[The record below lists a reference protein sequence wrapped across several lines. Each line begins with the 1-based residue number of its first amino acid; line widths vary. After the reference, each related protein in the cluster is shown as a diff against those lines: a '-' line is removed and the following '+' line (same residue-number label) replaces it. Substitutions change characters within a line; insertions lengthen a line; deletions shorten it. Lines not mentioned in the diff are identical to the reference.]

1 VLSVPV
7 TGEGPADSRNL
18 IVEGAMTHRSR
29 VALSILGLAM
39 VASAVRA
46 QDRATDLPADYPKK
60 VTLFGTEY
68 NVQVVNRA
76 GTYKNGTKI
85 TAQTP
90 TADFDTKQKANLSF
104 APGADAASDRLFV
117 AAPIGGND
125 EGPTGDQLYVLTGS
139 DPQTG
144 EFNQAVSEATSFFGG
159 NVDINKAGRPN
170 TVTFLSDV
178 NTGPKKDK
186 NLVLTTFTGDDTY
199 AFYDLD
205 TLSGDYINDAV
216 LRIKVPRIAQ
226 AAGEDPAVGVPN
238 SGWLNTALGPNNT
251 IIVIARTE
259 GDSSIE
265 VGVMDLSKDTFADA
279 KTDLVEA
286 TGGKIDPPNQIPHA
300 IARVAENEYWLL
312 TSELDQGGNLDSAG
326 QQNLYH
332 LRITVPTDLAAATLG
347 SIKAEVLGQED
358 LTSKKLGLSEGGIF
372 GMTVGRELAPGKR
385 VVYMADWLGHV
396 LTLTPVV
403 TTPAPTAGG

>member
-1 VLSVPV
+1 MHRARFALSV
-7 TGEGPADSRNL
+7 
-18 IVEGAMTHRSR
+18 
-29 VALSILGLAM
+29 LGLVIA
-39 VASAVRA
+39 ASAVQA

-68 NVQVVNRA
+68 NVLVVKRA
-76 GTYKNGTKI
+76 GTFKNGTKI

-90 TADFDTKQKANLSF
+90 TADFATAQKANLSF

-144 EFNQAVSEATSFFGG
+144 EFNQVVSEATSFFGG

-178 NTGPKKDK
+178 NTGAKKDK
-186 NLVLTTFTGDDTY
+186 NIAITTFTGDDHY

-226 AAGEDPAVGVPN
+226 TAGEDPAPGMPN
-238 SGWLNTALGPNNT
+238 SGWINTALGPNNT
-251 IIVIARTE
+251 IIAIARTE

-265 VGVMDLSKDTFADA
+265 IGVMDLSKDQFADV

-286 TGGKIDPPNQIPHA
+286 TGGKIDPANQIPHA

-312 TSELDQGGNLDSAG
+312 TSELDPGGNADSSG

-332 LRITVPTDLAAATLG
+332 LRITVPTDLSASAPG
-347 SIKAEVLGQED
+347 SVKAEVLGQED
-358 LTSKKLGLSEGGIF
+358 LSAKKLGTSEGGIF
-372 GMTVGRELAPGKR
+372 GMAAGRELAPGKR
-385 VVYMADWLGHV
+385 VVYFTDWNANLI
-396 LTLTPVV
+396 TLTPVV
-403 TTPAPTAGG
+403 TPPAAGG